1 MSMKT
6 NSLFVLLFYFLCS
19 SAFGAVKDA
28 PVLANAGMLAAFDST
43 KIEASELLDGS
54 TFSFMSIETA
64 KNFGITKIEMDS
76 YNRELDQLNEMM
88 TEVSHELEV
97 MKGATLEDAVSLWLG
112 LKGAVS
118 AATLKALHKIT
129 KRKK

>member
-1 MSMKT
+1 M
-6 NSLFVLLFYFLCS
+6 YFLCVP
-19 SAFGAVKDA
+19 AFGAVKEA
-28 PVLANAGMLAAFDST
+28 PRLANEGMFATFGST
-43 KIEASELLDGS
+43 RAEVTEVIQGS
-54 TFSFMSIETA
+54 TFGFMTLDTA
-64 KNFGITKIEMDS
+64 NKLGISKSEMES

-97 MKGATLEDAVSLWLG
+97 MKGPTIDDAISLWSG

-118 AATLKALHKIT
+118 TTTLEALHKIT